1 MDTYL
6 IRGIKLEN
14 SDSKL
19 TKKEIIK
26 LVSLSILIPF
36 SFLIIS
42 WDFKWLEGWVVT
54 IWYLAQ
60 TIAYLLFFYFKS
72 PQLLK
77 ERMNRSNHLNQKKWD
92 KLYLTGFSVLGFIWL
107 LVVTL
112 GHRFGW
118 NHLCPYYISALGF
131 LLLPISNCLVFN
143 TIAENNFASTAVRIQ
158 SERNHHV
165 VSTGVYSI
173 VRHPMY
179 IGTIIS
185 YIALPLIL
193 NSLWGLVIGLIISA
207 MFVARIFGEEK
218 MLEEGLEGYKEYEQK
233 VKYRLIPH
241 VW

>member
-1 MDTYL
+1 M
-6 IRGIKLEN
+6 EN
-14 SDSKL
+14 LDSKF

-26 LVSLSILIPF
+26 LISLSILIPF

-54 IWYLAQ
+54 VWYLSQ
-60 TIAYLLFFYFKS
+60 TIIYMLFFYFKA

-92 KLYLTGFSVLGFIWL
+92 KLYLTCFTILGFAWL
-107 LVVTL
+107 FVVAL

-131 LLLPISNCLVFN
+131 LLLPISNFLVFN
-143 TIAENNFASTAVRIQ
+143 TFAENNFASSAVRIQ
-158 SERNHHV
+158 SERNHYV
-165 VSTGVYSI
+165 VSTGIYSI

-193 NSLWGLVIGLIISA
+193 NSLWGLLIGLLISA
-207 MFVARIFGEEK
+207 MFIARIFGEEK
-218 MLEEGLEGYKEYEQK
+218 MLEEELPGYKEYEQE
-233 VKYRLIPH
+233 VKYRLIPY